1 MIVGL
6 TRRIQRRDALAII
19 ALVLIWLLFFWR
31 LFTPIEGDQA
41 SLRQGDFSGQFVA
54 FGAYQYERFANGE
67 VPLWN
72 PYNNGGLPFIADTQA
87 AVFYPPRLITIALA
101 KLSGGWRY
109 HALELEMVFHVLAY
123 TLFMYV
129 FMRRLTKDKKGS
141 VIGAFVA
148 AVIIGYSGFT
158 TGYPPLQLALLEAAI
173 WLPLATLGILE
184 ATRAERPQW
193 LWLILSGWALGMSWM
208 AGHPQTSWFLT
219 YLLVTYWGYCVY
231 RRRYHWRAFILG
243 TTLFGGVSFGV
254 TAVQFIPGMEYLLR
268 TARAGL
274 EFEAK
279 NNGFPLQDIAQIIWP
294 SVVSYF
300 SPLYIGLGGLALAL
314 IALWRRLPQSLFW
327 GIVALIALAHS
338 LGGNGLLYHALY
350 NVLPGLRFFRGQE
363 RAAYLFANSMAI
375 LAGIGAT
382 HLMTWDVLQDFKA
395 TRQIRR
401 GLLGLTLVTGI
412 VATGVFLLWLGNSE
426 SYGAYLEPMMFSFLI
441 ALGLFFVLP
450 CFLQAPQQSARVMIF
465 VGFIAFELLS
475 FGIDNDNF
483 EPIPPQQQLSMTPPP
498 LVQAVLNDTD
508 GIFRV
513 DGWRGLTDNYGS
525 MYHVMDMRGISPL
538 FLDGAHAIIYFN
550 FVNNRPAWEVFA
562 VRYVYSGQ
570 DTLGVPTEIVMQGQD
585 RDGVVYLHKLLN
597 PRPFAHLVYQA
608 EVLDSSEFA
617 RELLLLEPR
626 FNAREEV
633 ILTKTP
639 TLNLPETPPE
649 NGGQAVITRFAPET
663 FTIDVE
669 TSENAILSIAHPYYP
684 GWRATLDGEPVEIL
698 EAYGA
703 LSAIEVPKGEH
714 TIVFVY
720 EPNSYKLGAVISL
733 MTWGILGVLA
743 MMVIGRKVSYAIKQ

>member
-1 MIVGL
+1 MI
-6 TRRIQRRDALAII
+6 
-19 ALVLIWLLFFWR
+19 WFLFFWR

-41 SLRQGDFSGQFVA
+41 SLRQGDFSGQFVT

-87 AVFYPPRLITIALA
+87 AVFYPPRLITIGLA
-101 KLSGGWRY
+101 KLSGGWSY

-123 TLFMYV
+123 TLFMYIFV
-129 FMRRLTKDKKGS
+129 RRLTKAQDGS
-141 VIGAFVA
+141 VVGAFVA
-148 AVIIGYSGFT
+148 AVITGYGGFT

-173 WLPLATLGILE
+173 WLPLGALGILE
-184 ATRAERPQW
+184 ATRKERPQW
-193 LWLILSGWALGMSWM
+193 LWLVLSGWALGMSWM

-219 YLLVTYWGYCVY
+219 YLLVAYWGYRVY
-231 RRRYHWRAFILG
+231 QQRYHWRIFVLG
-243 TTLFGGVSFGV
+243 TALFGGLSFGV
-254 TAVQFIPGMEYLLR
+254 TAIQFIPGIEYLMR

-279 NNGFPLQDIAQIIWP
+279 SNGFPLQDIVQIIWP

-338 LGGNGLLYHALY
+338 LGGNGLLYHTLY
-350 NVLPGLRFFRGQE
+350 NILPGLRFFRGQE

-375 LAGIGAT
+375 LAGIGAA
-382 HLMTWDVLQDFKA
+382 HLITWDVLQDFKA

-412 VATGVFLLWLGNSE
+412 IAGGVLLLWLGNSE
-426 SYGAYLEPMMFSFLI
+426 AYGIYLEPVIFSFFI
-441 ALGLFFVLP
+441 AAGLLFVLP
-450 CFLQAPQQSARVMIF
+450 WFLQAPQQNLRVIVF
-465 VGFIAFELLS
+465 AGFIAFELLWFS
-475 FGIDNDNF
+475 IDNNNF

-498 LVQAVLNDTD
+498 MVQAVLDDTD

-538 FLDGAHAIIYFN
+538 FLDGPHAIIYFN

-633 ILTKTP
+633 ILTQTP
-639 TLNLPETPPE
+639 TLDLPETPPE
-649 NGGQAVITRFAPET
+649 NAGQAIITHFAPET
-663 FTIDVE
+663 FTIEVA
-669 TSENAILSIAHPYYP
+669 TPENAILSIAHPYYP
-684 GWRATLDGEPVEIL
+684 GWQATLDGEPVEIL

-703 LSAIEVPKGEH
+703 LSAVEVPQGEH

-720 EPNSYKLGAVISL
+720 APNSYKLGAVISL
-733 MTWGILGVLA
+733 ITWSMLGVLA
-743 MMVIGRKVSYAIKQ
+743 IIVIGRKVNHAIKQ